1 MYRPIGWN
9 NTYRDDNMMGCA
21 CRGAYEAGAD
31 AMLQGLALEGSIRTK
46 GDDPL
51 VTITLPNIKNGTWVF
66 IPDAL

>member
-9 NTYRDDNMMGCA
+9 NTYRDDNMVGCA

-31 AMLQGLALEGSIRTK
+31 AMLKLLREKENSVVIRDYPEYYNSI
-46 GDDPL
+46 P
-51 VTITLPNIKNGTWVF
+51 VNGTWVF